1 MSVLCT
7 VIWVIK
13 PERAEEFVETLG
25 GMFSETRTH
34 DGFINIRLLKSDT
47 VANEFILLQEWE
59 TTQHHQAYVAFR
71 GEQGDLD
78 KLAAMTAGPTPIQYW
93 DVSPLASA

>member
-7 VIWVIK
+7 VTWIIK
-13 PERAEEFVETLG
+13 PGSVDVFVKVLT

-34 DGFINIRLLKSDT
+34 DGFINIRLQRSAT
-47 VANEFILLQEWE
+47 AANEFLLIQEWE

-71 GEQGDLD
+71 GERGDLD
-78 KLAAMTAGPTPIQYW
+78 RLAALTVGPTPIQYW
-93 DVSPLASA
+93 EASPLASI